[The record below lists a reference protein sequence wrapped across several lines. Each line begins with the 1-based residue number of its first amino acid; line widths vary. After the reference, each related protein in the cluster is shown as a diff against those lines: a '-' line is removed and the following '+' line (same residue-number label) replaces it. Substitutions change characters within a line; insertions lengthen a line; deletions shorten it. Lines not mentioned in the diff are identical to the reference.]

1 MNTIMPTIPSVY
13 LKNGGSVQ
21 QPKMQMNNYGIAPAH
36 SFSKQSPGLGSTLYG
51 NTSLNNS
58 AIRII
63 NAYASG
69 STVNNTTNKKDSSN
83 SSAKGV
89 STPSFFISKP
99 NFSHTNSKVNI
110 QFFYYTASL
119 NSGVS
124 SSHPARPTKIEEGFF
139 KKEYRAVNNEVTTGS
154 FRKDFSE
161 LSVTLAQLYQKEV
174 NIIVTRLYYP
184 YLNSHILSQYL
195 AYNAPSNTFMD
206 FQEAI
211 LTNPSLH
218 KTNLPAHISGIKVQV
233 SGRLVTETVIPRIT
247 VKSCLIGSFLAP
259 LRGASSVNNTTQI
272 IDYSKYTTKNELGAF
287 SVKVWI
293 CQRSSLA

>member
-13 LKNGGSVQ
+13 LKNSVRLQ
-21 QPKMQMNNYGIAPAH
+21 QPQMQMNNYGGY
-36 SFSKQSPGLGSTLYG
+36 SFSKQSPGLGFNLSG

-58 AIRII
+58 AICII

-69 STVNNTTNKKDSSN
+69 GTLTNTTKKNYPSN
-83 SSAKGV
+83 SSNV
-89 STPSFFISKP
+89 STSSFFISKP
-99 NFSHTNSKVNI
+99 NFSHTNSKVTV
-110 QFFYYTASL
+110 QFFYYTASP

-124 SSHPARPTKIEEGFF
+124 SGHAF
-139 KKEYRAVNNEVTTGS
+139 NNEVTTGS

-161 LSVTLAQLYQKEV
+161 LSTTLAQLYQKEV
-174 NIIVTRLYYP
+174 NVIATRLYYP
-184 YLNSHILSQYL
+184 YLNSDILSQYL

-247 VKSCLIGSFLAP
+247 VKSCLIGSFQ
-259 LRGASSVNNTTQI
+259 RNVNNTTLARAS

-287 SVKVWI
+287 TVKVWI